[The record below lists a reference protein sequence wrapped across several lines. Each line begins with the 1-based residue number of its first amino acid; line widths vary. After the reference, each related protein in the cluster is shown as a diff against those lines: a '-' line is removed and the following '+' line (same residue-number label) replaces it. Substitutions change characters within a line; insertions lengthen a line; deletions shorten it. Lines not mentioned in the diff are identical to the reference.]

1 MKRGILPPYTDLLDN
16 ARKDVFDSLSV
27 FAPSFILA
35 GGTAIMLQIGHRQSY
50 DFDCFCQK
58 PLPDRLLSKVGK
70 HFGNN
75 IIVTIDEEWMLTIRT
90 KMGVD
95 VSFVCHPYP
104 LIKQPIQTTSIAL
117 FHMDDLAAN
126 KAHVIGRRPAWR
138 DYVDL
143 FFLLNWNLYSIE
155 NLISLA
161 EQKFKGEF
169 NPKLFLQQLV
179 YFNDV
184 KTVETIFVKRPFTP
198 EKIKSFLEKQ
208 VEQYLKK
215 TLGK

>member
-1 MKRGILPPYTDLLDN
+1 MLPPFTDLLDS
-16 ARKDVFDSLSV
+16 ARKDAFESLSV
-27 FAPSFILA
+27 FAPTFVLA
-35 GGTAIMLQIGHRQSY
+35 GGTAIMLQIGHRHSY

-58 PLPDRLLSKVGK
+58 PLPDRLLLKIKK
-70 HFGNN
+70 HFGSN
-75 IIVTIDEEWMLTIRT
+75 IVVTTDEEWMISFRT
-90 KMGVD
+90 KTGVD
-95 VSFVCHPYP
+95 ISFVYHPYP
-104 LIKQPIQTTSIAL
+104 LIKQPIRTTSIAL

-143 FFLLNWNLYSIE
+143 FFLLNMNLYSIAS
-155 NLISLA
+155 LIRLA
-161 EQKFKGEF
+161 GEKFKGEF

-179 YFNDV
+179 YFNDI
-184 KTVETIFVKRPFTP
+184 KIVETVFMKKSFTP
-198 EKIKSFLEKQ
+198 EEIKSFLEKQ